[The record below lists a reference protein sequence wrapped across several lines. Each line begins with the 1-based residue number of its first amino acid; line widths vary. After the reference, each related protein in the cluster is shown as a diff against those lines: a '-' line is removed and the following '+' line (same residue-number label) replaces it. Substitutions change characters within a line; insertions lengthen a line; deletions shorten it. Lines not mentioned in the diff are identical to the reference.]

1 MKSFNNEI
9 INDNNYLAEDH
20 FLEQIDLIIFSKV
33 DKDVVSFIKTNLGYN
48 EVTSKFYSVRQ
59 KIYWQTFL
67 IVDPSYFLKILGG

>member
-9 INDNNYLAEDH
+9 INHNNYLAEDH
-20 FLEQIDLIIFSKV
+20 FLEQIEHIIFSKV

-48 EVTSKFYSVRQ
+48 EVTSKFYSVRL
-59 KIYWQTFL
+59 KIYWETFL